1 MQNKLLLAAGVVL
14 IFFGVVKPN
23 LNNLLPVNSDII
35 CSVEN
40 FVTDAPADIE
50 LMNKAEVV
58 VKILQ
63 ESDDSTKKQDCLKL
77 SALYSDMSQL
87 IELDGDDQVINNT
100 ANIREANSL
109 AGKMLRLNIKD
120 KYPNLAEAAQDLLF
134 FQLGNKDVKLDKELR
149 SKAIEAFRALSWAFY
164 KGGK

>member
-1 MQNKLLLAAGVVL
+1 MQNKILLAVGIVL
-14 IFFGVVKPN
+14 IFFGFVKPD
-23 LNNLLPVNSDII
+23 LNNLLPKNTDVI

-40 FVTDAPADIE
+40 FVTDAPANIE
-50 LMNKAEVV
+50 LMNKAEAIVQ
-58 VKILQ
+58 ILEQ
-63 ESDDSTKKQDCLKL
+63 SEDSTKRQDCLKL

-87 IELDGDDQVINNT
+87 IELDGQDQVINNT
-100 ANIREANSL
+100 ESIRKANSL

-120 KYPNLAEAAQDLLF
+120 KYPNLAESAQDLLF

-149 SKAIEAFRALSWAFY
+149 LKAVEAFRALSWAFY